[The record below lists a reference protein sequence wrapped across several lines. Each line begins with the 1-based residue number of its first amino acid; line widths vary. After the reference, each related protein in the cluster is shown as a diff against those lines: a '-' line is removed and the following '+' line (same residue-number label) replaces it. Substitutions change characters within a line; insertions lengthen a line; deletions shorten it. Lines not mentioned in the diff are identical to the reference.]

1 MPAPN
6 HRTDT
11 AITDSQGASGAPG
24 AHAIPR
30 RTTPTWDMELLI
42 SGASVFALF
51 QLSGEIDRLVV
62 WFEPRLGIEWLR
74 FLDMM
79 NVYGKGAVITLAVT
93 FAVHLL
99 LRARWIALVG
109 MNSVFPGG
117 IRWDRIKGGP
127 IEVEV
132 VRARVADM
140 DAVIE
145 RADNLSTVVFAIGVA
160 LALGII
166 PPALTVIA
174 VYAIGVALGPPFGT
188 LGFVYVFLGLLALI
202 LLPYFVAAGV
212 DRYVGA
218 RLDRSRGLGR
228 WIERALVGYS
238 HLGLGRSGNVLVTL
252 LGSNVG
258 EKRATVL
265 VWLAMFAVMALAT
278 VGPLMR
284 ADDVRLADWDWVP
297 EDSAGDPRDLR
308 AVHYADLRRPGL
320 SGLDAP
326 YLPSSVVRG
335 PWLRLVIP
343 YDAVRHNEAIGRE
356 CPDAAADD
364 DAKAEAEFARRARL
378 LACIAGLHPLRLDGA
393 PLAGVEL
400 SFHTAA
406 DGMRGFA
413 AMIDVRDLAPGRHVL
428 EVGRPTIE
436 RDARRDE
443 PPQPYR
449 IAFWR

>member
-6 HRTDT
+6 DRTNT
-11 AITDSQGASGAPG
+11 ATTDSQGATG

-51 QLSGEIDRLVV
+51 QLSGEIDHLVA
-62 WFEPRLGIEWLR
+62 WFEPRLGVEWVA
-74 FLDMM
+74 FLSMM

-99 LRARWIALVG
+99 LRARWVALVG

-127 IEVEV
+127 IQTEVA
-132 VRARVADM
+132 RARIADM
-140 DAVIE
+140 DLVIE

-160 LALGII
+160 VAIGII
-166 PPALTVIA
+166 PPALTVI
-174 VYAIGVALGPPFGT
+174 VLYTVGVAVGSAFGT
-188 LGFVYVFLGLLALI
+188 LASFYIFMGLLAVV
-202 LLPYFVAAGV
+202 LLPFFVAAGI
-212 DRYVGA
+212 DRYRGDQ
-218 RLDRSRGLGR
+218 LDRSRGLRR
-228 WIERALVGYS
+228 WIERALGFYS
-238 HLGLGRSGNVLVTL
+238 HLGFGRSGNVLITL

-258 EKRATVL
+258 EKRTTVL
-265 VWLAMFAVMALAT
+265 VSLAMFAVMALAT

-284 ADDVRLADWDWVP
+284 AADVRVADWDWLP

-308 AVHYADLRRPGL
+308 AVHYADLRQPGL
-320 SGLDAP
+320 SGLNAP
-326 YLPSSVVRG
+326 YLPSIVVRG

-343 YDAVRHNEAIGRE
+343 YDAVRHNEAIRRE
-356 CPDAAADD
+356 CPDAAGDD
-364 DAKAEAEFARRARL
+364 DAEAEAEFARRERL

-393 PLAGVEL
+393 PLDGSEL

>member
-1 MPAPN
+1 MTAPTDDNPNSASEAVVADMP
-6 HRTDT
+6 
-11 AITDSQGASGAPG
+11 
-24 AHAIPR
+24 HAIPK
-30 RTTPTWDMELLI
+30 RTTPTWDIELLI

-51 QLSGEIDRLVV
+51 QLGGEIDLLVA
-62 WFEPRLGIEWLR
+62 WFEPRLGVEWAA
-74 FLDMM
+74 FLGMM

-117 IRWDRIKGGP
+117 IRWERIKGGP
-127 IEVEV
+127 IQIEVAKS
-132 VRARVADM
+132 RIADM
-140 DAVIE
+140 EVVIE
-145 RADNLSTVVFAIGVA
+145 RADNLSTVVFAIGVGVA
-160 LALGII
+160 ISII
-166 PPALTVIA
+166 PPALTVI
-174 VYAIGVALGPPFGT
+174 VLYALGVALGSMFGEMA
-188 LGFVYVFLGLLALI
+188 FFYIFMGLLTLI
-202 LLPYFVAAGV
+202 LLPFFVA
-212 DRYVGA
+212 VGIDKYRGD

-228 WIERALVGYS
+228 WIKRALVGYS
-238 HLGLGRSGNVLVTL
+238 HLGFGRSGNVLITL

-265 VWLAMFAVMALAT
+265 VSMAMFTVMALAT
-278 VGPLMR
+278 AGPLMR
-284 ADDVRLADWDWVP
+284 AADVRLADWDWVP
-297 EDSAGDPRDLR
+297 EDWAGDPRDLR
-308 AVHYADLRRPGL
+308 AVHYADLRQPGL
-320 SGLDAP
+320 SGLNAP

-343 YDAVRHNEAIGRE
+343 YDAGRHNEAIARD
-356 CPDAAADD
+356 CPDAAPEH
-364 DAKAEAEFARRARL
+364 DAKADAEFARRGRL
-378 LACIAGLHPLRLDGA
+378 LDCLARMHPLRLDGT
-393 PLAGVEL
+393 PLDGIEF
-400 SFHTAA
+400 SFHTAP

-413 AMIDVRDLAPGRHVL
+413 VMIDVRDLPPGRHVL

>member
-1 MPAPN
+1 MTDPPVAPPPAA
-6 HRTDT
+6 DAT
-11 AITDSQGASGAPG
+11 ALAEP
-24 AHAIPR
+24 HAIPR

-51 QLSGEIDRLVV
+51 QLSGEIDLLVA
-62 WFEPRLGIEWLR
+62 WFEPRLGVEWAA
-74 FLDMM
+74 FLSMM

-117 IRWDRIKGGP
+117 IRWDRIKAGP
-127 IEVEV
+127 IQVEV
-132 VRARVADM
+132 AKARVANM
-140 DAVIE
+140 DDVIE

-160 LALGII
+160 LAIGII
-166 PPALTVIA
+166 PPALTVIVLYA
-174 VYAIGVALGPPFGT
+174 VGVAVGSAFGT
-188 LGFVYVFLGLLALI
+188 LAFFYIFLGLLAVV
-202 LLPYFVAAGV
+202 LLPFFIAAGI
-212 DRYVGA
+212 DKYRGDQ
-218 RLDRSRGLGR
+218 LDRSSGLGR
-228 WIERALVGYS
+228 WIERTMRAYS
-238 HLGLGRSGNVLVTL
+238 WIGFGRSGNVLITL

-284 ADDVRLADWDWVP
+284 AADVRLADWDWVP
-297 EDSAGDPRDLR
+297 EDRAGDARDLR
-308 AVHYADLRRPGL
+308 AVHYADLRQPGL
-320 SGLDAP
+320 SGLNAP

-343 YDAVRHNEAIGRE
+343 YDAVRHNEAIGRD

-378 LACIAGLHPLRLDGA
+378 LDCIARMHPLRLDGA
-393 PLAGVEL
+393 PLADIEF

-413 AMIDVRDLAPGRHVL
+413 VMIDVRGLAPGRHVL
-428 EVGRPTIE
+428 EVGRPTVE

>member
-1 MPAPN
+1 MDANPTPETRDRPA
-6 HRTDT
+6 HAEVAQT
-11 AITDSQGASGAPG
+11 
-24 AHAIPR
+24 HAIPR

-51 QLSGEIDRLVV
+51 QLSGEIDQLVA
-62 WFEPRLGIEWLR
+62 WFEPRLGVEWAA
-74 FLDMM
+74 FLGMM
-79 NVYGKGAVITLAVT
+79 NVYGKGAVVTLAVT
-93 FAVHLL
+93 FALHLV

-127 IEVEV
+127 IQIEVAK
-132 VRARVADM
+132 ARIADM

-160 LALGII
+160 VAIGII
-166 PPALTVIA
+166 PPALTVIVLYA
-174 VYAIGVALGPPFGT
+174 VGVAVGSALGT
-188 LGFVYVFLGLLALI
+188 LAFFYIFVGLLTLV
-202 LLPYFVAAGV
+202 LLPFFVAAGI
-212 DRYVGA
+212 DKYRGD

-228 WIERALVGYS
+228 WIERALGIYA
-238 HLGLGRSGNVLVTL
+238 HIGFGRSGNVLITL

-258 EKRATVL
+258 EKRATV
-265 VWLAMFAVMALAT
+265 VVSLAMVVVMTLAT

-284 ADDVRLADWDWVP
+284 AADVRLADWDWVP
-297 EDSAGDPRDLR
+297 EDWVGDPRDLR
-308 AVHYADLRRPGL
+308 AVHYADLRQPGL
-320 SGLDAP
+320 SGLNAP
-326 YLPSSVVRG
+326 YLPSSVARG

-343 YDAVRHNEAIGRE
+343 YDAVRHNEAIGRD
-356 CPDAAADD
+356 CPEAAPDD
-364 DAKAEAEFARRARL
+364 DAPAEAEFARRARL
-378 LACIAGLHPLRLDGA
+378 LDCIASLHPLRLDGE
-393 PLAGVEL
+393 PLSGIEF

-413 AMIDVRDLAPGRHVL
+413 VMIDVRGLAPGRHVL